1 MQEISKS
8 ESEKSTE
15 VSLRHSTPAEK
26 LVDDYLTGFYAL
38 GKKDQSIV
46 GAEQL
51 MRSIKYLRRVSEKAL
66 HYSLR
71 HIERARDLKNGD
83 VFIVTY
89 ARRAGGTAKQV
100 VWFERLVTSE
110 TNDGYEYLFRR
121 MTKSLN
127 RAKGRIPI
135 TNIVH
140 MERLARLGPLD
151 ASSHEIGVD
160 PSRRYKDQSSWKSQ
174 ALYKL
179 VDV

>member
-1 MQEISKS
+1 MQETSKS
-8 ESEKSTE
+8 GLEKSTGAKP
-15 VSLRHSTPAEK
+15 RHSTPAEK
-26 LVDDYLTGFYAL
+26 LVDDYLTEFYSFA
-38 GKKDQSIV
+38 KSDTSIV
-46 GAEQL
+46 AAEQL
-51 MRSIKYLRRVSEKAL
+51 MRSVKYLRRASEKAL
-66 HYSLR
+66 YYSLR
-71 HIERARDLKNGD
+71 CIERARDLKNGD

-110 TNDGYEYLFRR
+110 TTDGYEYLFRR

-127 RAKGRIPI
+127 RAKGRIPL
-135 TNIVH
+135 TNIIS

-151 ASSHEIGVD
+151 ASSHEIGAD